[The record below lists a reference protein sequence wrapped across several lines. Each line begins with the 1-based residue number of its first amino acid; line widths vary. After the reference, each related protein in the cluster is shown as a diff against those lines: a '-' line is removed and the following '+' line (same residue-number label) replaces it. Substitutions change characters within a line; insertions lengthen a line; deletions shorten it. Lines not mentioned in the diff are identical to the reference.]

1 MAQPTVAVVIPVF
14 NGEKCLREAILS
26 ALAQTYAPN
35 EIIVVNDGSTDGTRS
50 IVESF
55 GNRVVCIDQI
65 NQGAAAAR
73 NAGTKAATSNWIA
86 FLDADDY
93 WLPEKLEK
101 QIAALERRPTADLV
115 YSGFTM
121 TYVDGS
127 LVEMR
132 AEPFERTRKILPFE
146 DPIATSSILARRSL
160 LAANPWPT
168 DLRSSEDWYLL
179 HRLSRC
185 AELICVEESG
195 VIFRIH
201 HESVTHH
208 EWRKVWAY
216 ARLAAARI
224 QSEYHGLDRMILHLR
239 VEARLYANAAI
250 AAREQDGRGFLPLI
264 SQSLLHW
271 PFPDV
276 RPDRY
281 KLFLKMFMQS
291 LSGQRPE

>member
-14 NGEKCLREAILS
+14 NGEKYLREAILS

-93 WLPEKLEK
+93 WLPEKLKK
-101 QIAALERRPTADLV
+101 QIAALERCPTADLV
-115 YSGFTM
+115 YSGFTFL
-121 TYVDGS
+121 YADGTR
-127 LVEMR
+127 VEVQ
-132 AEPFERTRKILPFE
+132 PLPSELMKKEIRYE
-146 DPIATSSILARRSL
+146 DRFNVCTILARRSL

-185 AELICVEESG
+185 AKLICVEESG

-201 HESVTHH
+201 HESLTHH

-224 QSEYHGLDRMILHLR
+224 QSEYHGLDRIILHLR

-281 KLFLKMFMQS
+281 KIFLKMLTQS
-291 LSGQRPE
+291 LHPKRR